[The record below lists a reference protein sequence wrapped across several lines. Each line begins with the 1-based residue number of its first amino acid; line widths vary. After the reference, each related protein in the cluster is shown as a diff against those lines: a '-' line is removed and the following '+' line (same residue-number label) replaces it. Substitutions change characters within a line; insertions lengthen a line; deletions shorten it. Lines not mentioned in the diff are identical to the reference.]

1 MLYRAVTELVEGDSS
16 RKIVV
21 ERVGNMQKTVAKFE
35 EHRETVKLNA
45 SKLANKHARYFLK
58 NKIKNKKFNH
68 SNIKKYYIKNP
79 NSKLNIL
86 SLNSNLNYT

>member
-58 NKIKNKKFNH
+58 NKIKNKKIQSLKH
-68 SNIKKYYIKNP
+68 KK
-79 NSKLNIL
+79 IL
-86 SLNSNLNYT
+86 YKKP